1 VPLIELRGVSR
12 RFGPTVAVDAVEL
25 QVDRGETLA
34 LLGPSG
40 SGKTTIL
47 RLLAGFDAPD
57 SGEIVL
63 AGRCVTGRSW
73 VPPEGRGIG
82 IVFQDL
88 ALFPHLTVAGNVAFG
103 LRGRAV
109 EERDRRLD
117 DVLRLTGI
125 HHLSERYPDQLSGG
139 QQQRVALARALAPAP
154 EIVLLDEPFASLDAE
169 LRERMREEV
178 ARILREAGATSIFV
192 THDQGEAFAIA
203 DRVAV
208 LNGGRLEQV
217 DHPLRVYH
225 APATRFVADFV
236 GLADFLPGRA
246 TVEWL
251 ETEAGR
257 LANPGADAGA
267 DVDVMIRPD
276 ELELVPDP
284 SSAATIVARQ
294 FRGGDN
300 FYTVALPSGRQ
311 VHSVRPSTDLIPLGM
326 RVRAVLRPT
335 NYVVFQ
341 GAHSVASV
349 CLAEECRCA
358 LAAAHRA
365 RTALPT
371 T

>member
-12 RFGPTVAVDAVEL
+12 RFGSTLAVDGVDLE
-25 QVDRGETLA
+25 VDRGETLA

-57 SGEIVL
+57 AGEILL
-63 AGRCVTGRSW
+63 ADRSVAGKRW
-73 VPPEGRGIG
+73 IPPEGRGIG

-103 LRGRAV
+103 LRGRPGD
-109 EERDRRLD
+109 ERERRLAE
-117 DVLRLTGI
+117 VLRLTGI
-125 HHLSERYPDQLSGG
+125 NHLAERYPDQLSGG

-236 GLADFLPGRA
+236 GHADFLPGTA
-246 TVEWL
+246 TAEWL

-257 LANPGADAGA
+257 LANPGAPAGA

-284 SSAATIVARQ
+284 TAAATIVARQ

-311 VHSVRPSTDLIPLGM
+311 VHAIRPSTDLIPLGM

-341 GAHSVASV
+341 GARSVASV

-358 LAAAHRA
+358 LAAAHHA
-365 RTALPT
+365 RVALPT
-371 T
+371 H